1 MSKTTKQLAQAKGAR
16 TEMDFALFVNLVN
29 LRRQLKKQLA
39 EMMEVSPGD
48 LWLRG
53 IWLLYDFFLKRG
65 VFFRPQPLPKGYRL
79 GKAKECYGNSYKLA
93 MRKEGLT
100 YCEGFAVVGLGGRKI
115 TDIKHGWCAT
125 PEGSVIDVTLR
136 KHGLAYFGV
145 PYTPLEMA
153 GANFVP
159 ISDEIIDA
167 RLS

>member
-1 MSKTTKQLAQAKGAR
+1 MSKTTKQLAQSKGAR
-16 TEMDFALFVNLVN
+16 TEIDFALFVNLVN
-29 LRRQLKKQLA
+29 LRRQVKRLVA
-39 EMMEVSPGD
+39 EMMKASPGVPPP
-48 LWLRG
+48 RG
-53 IWLLYDFFLKRG
+53 TLLHYDFVLKRG
-65 VFFRPQPLPKGYRL
+65 EFFRPQPLPKGYRL
-79 GKAKECYGNSYKLA
+79 GKAKECYSNSYKLA

-100 YCEGFAVVGLGGRKI
+100 YCEGFAFVDLGGGTI